1 MTLIT
6 DEDNRREGWYLK
18 ISNTQ
23 LMKVASP
30 LLSNRRDP
38 VVVSTSGSVTEMQGV
53 VVKTL

>member
-1 MTLIT
+1 MTLMT